1 MSDQGWIKLYRK
13 IQTSFVWTNSD
24 QLKLWLLILMKAN
37 HSQNKFLFN
46 GQEVS
51 VSSGQLVTGARALTF
66 EFNQGVSV
74 DNLMEQRKLW
84 RWVKRF
90 EKSGMLTIQSNARYS
105 VITIVNWTAYQGNDN
120 LVTSQR
126 QSTDNLMTTNKNDK
140 NEDNDKKKDK
150 SKEPAVDYKK
160 IVDYLNSETGHKYH
174 TTDKTRGMIHARIAE
189 GFTEHDFGMVI
200 HYKSLEWK
208 DNPDMQQYLRP
219 KTLFSAEHFDDYTNE
234 ARAAASK
241 QQRQNTSEPPVLTP
255 EEGSARQADYMAR
268 LEKQYAKEGESNE

>member
-1 MSDQGWIKLYRK
+1 MQGWVKLYRELLDK
-13 IQTSFVWTNSD
+13 PI
-24 QLKLWLLILMKAN
+24 WLLSTSNQRSILIAILLLAN
-37 HSQNKFLFN
+37 HSENKWEWKGKPFVVKP
-46 GQEVS
+46 GQFITS
-51 VSSGQLVTGARALTF
+51 ADSLA
-66 EFNQGVSV
+66 
-74 DNLMEQRKLW
+74 K
-84 RWVKRF
+84 
-90 EKSGMLTIQSNARYS
+90 KSGRG
-105 VITIVNWTAYQGNDN
+105 ITRQAVRGAMQRFTKLGFITSETTNTNTLINVVNWGSFQVKENETTSETTNEQPSDN
-120 LVTSQR
+120 QR
-126 QSTDNLMTTNKNDK
+126 TTTNKNDK
-140 NEDNDKKKDK
+140 NDKKKDK

-241 QQRQNTSEPPVLTP
+241 QQRQDTSEPPVLTP

-268 LEKQYAKEGESNE
+268 LEKQYAKEGENNE

>member
-1 MSDQGWIKLYRK
+1 MAK
-13 IQTSFVWTNSD
+13 
-24 QLKLWLLILMKAN
+24 
-37 HSQNKFLFN
+37 
-46 GQEVS
+46 
-51 VSSGQLVTGARALTF
+51 
-66 EFNQGVSV
+66 
-74 DNLMEQRKLW
+74 
-84 RWVKRF
+84 
-90 EKSGMLTIQSNARYS
+90 KSGRG
-105 VITIVNWTAYQGNDN
+105 ITRQAVRGAMRRFTKLGFITSETTNTNTLINVVNWGSFQVKENETTSETTNEQPSDN
-120 LVTSQR
+120 QR
-126 QSTDNLMTTNKNDK
+126 TTTNKNDK
-140 NEDNDKKKDK
+140 NDKKKDK

-174 TTDKTRGMIHARIAE
+174 TTDKTRRMIHARIAE

-241 QQRQNTSEPPVLTP
+241 QQRQDTSEPPVLTP
-255 EEGSARQADYMAR
+255 EEGSARQADYMAQ

>member
-46 GQEVS
+46 GKEIT
-51 VSSGQLVTGARALTF
+51 VSSGEFVTGVDTLAF
-66 EFNQGVSV
+66 EFNKGVKSV
-74 DNLMEQRKLW
+74 NRVAGRSLW
-84 RWVKRF
+84 RWVHKF
-90 EKSGMLTIQSNARYS
+90 EKAEMLSIKSTTQYS
-105 VITIVNWTAYQGNDN
+105 VISVSNWGEYQDTVKQVSSDGQATVKR
-120 LVTSQR
+120 LS
-126 QSTDNLMTTNKNDK
+126 TNKNDK
-140 NEDNDKKKDK
+140 NEENDKKKDK

-241 QQRQNTSEPPVLTP
+241 QQRQDTSEPPVLTP

-268 LEKQYAKEGESNE
+268 LEKQYTKEGDSNE

>member
-1 MSDQGWIKLYRK
+1 MQGWVKLYRELLEK
-13 IQTSFVWTNSD
+13 PI
-24 QLKLWLLILMKAN
+24 WLLSTAGQRSVLIAVLMLAN
-37 HSQNKFLFN
+37 HSAKKWEWQGKPFEVQP
-46 GQEVS
+46 GQFITS
-51 VSSGQLVTGARALTF
+51 LPSLA
-66 EFNQGVSV
+66 
-74 DNLMEQRKLW
+74 
-84 RWVKRF
+84 
-90 EKSGMLTIQSNARYS
+90 EKSGKGTTIQMVRGSLARFS
-105 VITIVNWTAYQGNDN
+105 KLGFLTDQSTGSGRLITVVNWGIYQGEENRTTD
-120 LVTSQR
+120 
-126 QSTDNLMTTNKNDK
+126 QSTDGQQTNNRPTTPNKNDK
-140 NEDNDKKKDK
+140 NVENDKKKDE
-150 SKEPAVDYKK
+150 SKELAVDYKK

-241 QQRQNTSEPPVLTP
+241 QQRQDTSEPPVLTP

>member
-1 MSDQGWIKLYRK
+1 MQGWVKLYRELLDK
-13 IQTSFVWTNSD
+13 PI
-24 QLKLWLLILMKAN
+24 WLLSTSNQRSILIAILLLAN
-37 HSQNKFLFN
+37 HSENKWEWKGKPFVVKP
-46 GQEVS
+46 GQFITS
-51 VSSGQLVTGARALTF
+51 ADSLA
-66 EFNQGVSV
+66 
-74 DNLMEQRKLW
+74 K
-84 RWVKRF
+84 
-90 EKSGMLTIQSNARYS
+90 KSGRG
-105 VITIVNWTAYQGNDN
+105 ITRQAVRGAMQRFTKLGFITSETTNTNTLINVVNWGSFQVKENETTSETTNEQPSDN
-120 LVTSQR
+120 QR
-126 QSTDNLMTTNKNDK
+126 TTTNKNDK
-140 NEDNDKKKDK
+140 NDKKKDK

-241 QQRQNTSEPPVLTP
+241 QQRQDTSEPPVLTP

-268 LEKQYAKEGESNE
+268 LEKQYAKGDESNE

>member
-13 IQTSFVWTNSD
+13 IQSSFVWTNSD

-46 GQEVS
+46 GQEIS
-51 VSSGQLVTGARALTF
+51 VTSGQCVTGAHVLAS
-66 EFNQGVSV
+66 EFNAGVPR
-74 DNLMEQRKLW
+74 DNQLAWRKLW

-150 SKEPAVDYKK
+150 SKKPAVDYKK

-241 QQRQNTSEPPVLTP
+241 QQRQDTSEPPVLTP

>member
-1 MSDQGWIKLYRK
+1 MQGWVKLYRELLDK
-13 IQTSFVWTNSD
+13 PI
-24 QLKLWLLILMKAN
+24 WLLSTSNQRSILIAILLLAN
-37 HSQNKFLFN
+37 HSENKWEWKGKPFVVKP
-46 GQEVS
+46 GQFITS
-51 VSSGQLVTGARALTF
+51 ADSLA
-66 EFNQGVSV
+66 
-74 DNLMEQRKLW
+74 K
-84 RWVKRF
+84 
-90 EKSGMLTIQSNARYS
+90 KSGRG
-105 VITIVNWTAYQGNDN
+105 ITRQAVRGAMQRFTKLGFITSEATNTNTLINVVNWGSFQVKENETTSETTNEQPSDN
-120 LVTSQR
+120 QR
-126 QSTDNLMTTNKNDK
+126 TTTNKNDK
-140 NEDNDKKKDK
+140 NDKKKDK

-241 QQRQNTSEPPVLTP
+241 QQRQDTSEPPVLTP

>member
-1 MSDQGWIKLYRK
+1 MQGWVKLYRELLDK
-13 IQTSFVWTNSD
+13 PI
-24 QLKLWLLILMKAN
+24 WLLSTSNQRSILIAILLLAN
-37 HSQNKFLFN
+37 HSENKWEWKGKPFVVKP
-46 GQEVS
+46 GQFITS
-51 VSSGQLVTGARALTF
+51 ADSLA
-66 EFNQGVSV
+66 
-74 DNLMEQRKLW
+74 K
-84 RWVKRF
+84 
-90 EKSGMLTIQSNARYS
+90 KSGRG
-105 VITIVNWTAYQGNDN
+105 ITRQAVRGAMQRFTKLGFITSETTNTNTLINVVNWGSFQVKENETTSETTNEQPSDN
-120 LVTSQR
+120 QWT
-126 QSTDNLMTTNKNDK
+126 TTNKNDK
-140 NEDNDKKKDK
+140 NDKKKDK

-241 QQRQNTSEPPVLTP
+241 QQRQDTSEPPVLTP

>member
-13 IQTSFVWTNSD
+13 IQSSFVWTNSD

-46 GQEVS
+46 GQEIS
-51 VSSGQLVTGARALTF
+51 VTSGQCVTGAHVLAS
-66 EFNQGVSV
+66 EFNAGVPR
-74 DNLMEQRKLW
+74 DNQLAWRKLW

-126 QSTDNLMTTNKNDK
+126 QSTDNLVTTNKNDK

-150 SKEPAVDYKK
+150 SKKPAVDYKK

-241 QQRQNTSEPPVLTP
+241 QQRQNTSEQPVLTP

>member
-1 MSDQGWIKLYRK
+1 MQGWVKLYRELLDK
-13 IQTSFVWTNSD
+13 PI
-24 QLKLWLLILMKAN
+24 WLLSTSNQRSILIAILLLAN
-37 HSQNKFLFN
+37 HSENKWEWKGKPFVVKP
-46 GQEVS
+46 GQFITS
-51 VSSGQLVTGARALTF
+51 ADSLA
-66 EFNQGVSV
+66 
-74 DNLMEQRKLW
+74 K
-84 RWVKRF
+84 
-90 EKSGMLTIQSNARYS
+90 KSGRG
-105 VITIVNWTAYQGNDN
+105 ITRQAVRGAMQRFTKLGFITSETTNTNTLINVVNWGSFQVKENETTSETTNEQPSDN
-120 LVTSQR
+120 QR
-126 QSTDNLMTTNKNDK
+126 TTTNKNDK
-140 NEDNDKKKDK
+140 NDKKKDK

-219 KTLFSAEHFDDYTNE
+219 KTLFSAKHFDDYTNE

-241 QQRQNTSEPPVLTP
+241 QQRQDTSEPPVLTP

>member
-1 MSDQGWIKLYRK
+1 MQGWVKLYRELLDK
-13 IQTSFVWTNSD
+13 PI
-24 QLKLWLLILMKAN
+24 WLLSTSNQRSILIAILLLAN
-37 HSQNKFLFN
+37 HSENKWEWKGKPFVVKP
-46 GQEVS
+46 GQFITS
-51 VSSGQLVTGARALTF
+51 ADSLA
-66 EFNQGVSV
+66 
-74 DNLMEQRKLW
+74 K
-84 RWVKRF
+84 
-90 EKSGMLTIQSNARYS
+90 KSGRG
-105 VITIVNWTAYQGNDN
+105 ITRQAVRGAMQRFTKLGFITSETTNTNTLINVVNWGSFQVKENETTSETTNEQPSDN
-120 LVTSQR
+120 QR
-126 QSTDNLMTTNKNDK
+126 TTTNKNDK
-140 NEDNDKKKDK
+140 NDKKKDK

-174 TTDKTRGMIHARIAE
+174 TTGKTRGMIHARIAE

-241 QQRQNTSEPPVLTP
+241 QQRQDTSEPPVLTP

>member
-1 MSDQGWIKLYRK
+1 MQGWVKLYRELLDK
-13 IQTSFVWTNSD
+13 PI
-24 QLKLWLLILMKAN
+24 WLLSTSNQRSILIAILLLAN
-37 HSQNKFLFN
+37 HSENKWEWKGKPFVVKP
-46 GQEVS
+46 GQFITS
-51 VSSGQLVTGARALTF
+51 ADSLA
-66 EFNQGVSV
+66 
-74 DNLMEQRKLW
+74 K
-84 RWVKRF
+84 
-90 EKSGMLTIQSNARYS
+90 KSGRG
-105 VITIVNWTAYQGNDN
+105 ITRQAVRGAMQRFTKLGFITSETTNTNTLINVVNWGSFQVKENETTSETTNEQPSDN
-120 LVTSQR
+120 QR
-126 QSTDNLMTTNKNDK
+126 TTTNKNDK
-140 NEDNDKKKDK
+140 NDKKKDK

-241 QQRQNTSEPPVLTP
+241 QQRQDTSEPPVLTP